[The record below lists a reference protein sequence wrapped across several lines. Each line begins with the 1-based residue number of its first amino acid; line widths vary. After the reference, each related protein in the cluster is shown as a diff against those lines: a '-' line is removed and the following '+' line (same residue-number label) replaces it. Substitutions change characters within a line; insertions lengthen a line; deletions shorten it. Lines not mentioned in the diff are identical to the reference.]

1 MRATIRDVARRA
13 GVAVSTASLALNGK
27 ANVSEATRLKV
38 LRAAE
43 ELDYH
48 PHSIARNLAN
58 GQTRNLS
65 LINPIPIDALF
76 VGGFFSQLVKGM
88 YKAAAEAGYNLSL
101 HIADDE
107 GEATEQIS
115 SIVKARSADGLLI
128 THPTVD
134 APYLDEL
141 EARDFP
147 FVVIG
152 RPPREGVSYVDN
164 DNVKVGYMA
173 VKHLIDL
180 GHERIAFITGSPRFT
195 FCIDRL
201 EGYKLALKEAGI
213 DYDPG
218 LVWESEPT
226 EEGAYQVVSEALAGE
241 GKEKEHFTA
250 MFTTSDLQGVGAI
263 RALRE
268 RGRRVPEDVAI
279 VCVDNT
285 ELAQH
290 FMPSLTTIDLHEYW
304 LGYWATKQLI
314 QRIEGK
320 DDTDHNQRRL
330 IPAELIVRESC
341 GYKSKSKGGGDQG
354 QE

>member
-1 MRATIRDVARRA
+1 MRATIRDVAKRA

-58 GQTRNLS
+58 GRTKNLS
-65 LINPIPIDALF
+65 LINPIPIEALF

-115 SIVKARSADGLLI
+115 SIVKAHSADGLLI

-134 APYLDEL
+134 TPYLDEL
-141 EARDFP
+141 GARDFP
-147 FVVIG
+147 VVFIG
-152 RPPREGVSYVDN
+152 RPPKEGISYVDN
-164 DNVKVGYMA
+164 DNVKVSYMA
-173 VKHLIDL
+173 VEHLINL

-201 EGYKLALKEAGI
+201 EGYKLALAEAGI

-226 EEGAYQVVSEALAGE
+226 EEGAYQIVLEALE
-241 GKEKEHFTA
+241 GNQEFTA
-250 MFTTSDLQGVGAI
+250 IFTTSDLQAVGAI

-268 RGRRVPEDVAI
+268 RGRRVPEDIAI

-290 FMPSLTTIDLHEYW
+290 FMPSLTAVDLHEYW

-314 QRIEGK
+314 RRVEGE
-320 DDTDHNQRRL
+320 DDTGHRRL
-330 IPAELIVRESC
+330 IPADLIVRESC
-341 GYKSKSKGGGDQG
+341 GYRSQKSKQRR
-354 QE
+354 